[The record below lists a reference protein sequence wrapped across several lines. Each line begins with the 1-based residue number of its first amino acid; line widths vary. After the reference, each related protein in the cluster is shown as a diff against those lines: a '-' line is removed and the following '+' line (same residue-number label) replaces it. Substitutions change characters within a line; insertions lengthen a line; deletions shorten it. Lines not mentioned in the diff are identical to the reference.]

1 MNWKV
6 NAKMTKM
13 VKKRLKILTNINHKM
28 CAIMHDISQITQ
40 IRKVRYKPPHFTN
53 YKTEAYKIAKIT

>member
-1 MNWKV
+1 
-6 NAKMTKM
+6 M